1 MVIYV
6 GQGDPEA
13 SMRLLWGKVPE
24 PARRRGPKSALT
36 VDEIVAAAITLADE
50 GGIDAV
56 SMRAVGERLGRT
68 PMALYTYI
76 PGKAELIDLMW
87 DRVVAELPTGYDL
100 SDGWRPALRQWAHDG
115 RDFFLRHPW
124 TLDISG
130 ARAGMGP
137 NETRNQETSAKILA
151 GLGLSGPDLMAS
163 VWSVASFVHGNA
175 RAMAETKQATAVT
188 GIDENEWW
196 FSRSKMFDE
205 VAPDYAERFPFLTA
219 LAGQGTFEGKD
230 FEGSYLEAESEF
242 VFEFG
247 LERLLDGI
255 EAFIARVER
264 PA

>member
-13 SMRLLWGKVPE
+13 SMRLLWGKVAE
-24 PARRRGPKSALT
+24 TASKRGPKSALS
-36 VDEIVAAAITLADE
+36 VDAIVDAAIALADE

-87 DRVVAELPTGYDL
+87 DHIAAELPTHYDH
-100 SDGWRPALRQWAHDG
+100 SRGWRPALRQWAHDG

-151 GLGLSGPDLMAS
+151 GLGLSGQDLMAS

-175 RAMAETKQATAVT
+175 RAMAETKQATAAT
-188 GIDENEWW
+188 GVDESEWW

-205 VAPDYAERFPFLTA
+205 VAPDYAERFPFLTQ
-219 LAGQGTFEGKD
+219 LATQGTFDEKE
-230 FEGSYLEAESEF
+230 FEGSYLEAESDF

-255 EAFIARVER
+255 ETFVKSV
-264 PA
+264 